1 MLAGVISF
9 VELGAIILAWWIVW
23 NFAIKGFT
31 ALHASNPAA
40 SGLAAVLM

>member
-1 MLAGVISF
+1 MSGIVSF

-31 ALHASNPAA
+31 ALHAGNPAA
-40 SGLAAVLM
+40 DGLAAVVIA